1 MTDPKPIDWSGV
13 HAALDQYY
21 ATKPVRDAMLD
32 DVKRNADVDRWEA
45 AEKDAGDLVRE
56 AYYAATSDRNSRT
69 TIMQNLTPWDA
80 VRTSKYPVPEKYIP
94 TGERS
99 PVAPPWKG

>member
-1 MTDPKPIDWSGV
+1 MSEVRPVDWSGV

-21 ATKPVRDAMLD
+21 ATKPVRDRMLD
-32 DVKRNADVDRWEA
+32 NVKRDADVDRWEA

-56 AYYAATSDRNSRT
+56 AYYAATSDRNSRAT
-69 TIMQNLTPWDA
+69 VMQNLTPWDA
-80 VRTSKYPVPEKYIP
+80 ARTSKYPVPAKYIP

-99 PVAPPWKG
+99 PVDPPWKG